1 MTAWN
6 DDQEE
11 EQRKPSSEEMYDF
24 KQIEVLEGLKDEI
37 RWAKRR
43 CWLVALV
50 IAVVGSFIGVVGYFW
65 VPPLIGDTVKNLVEN
80 QLKRTTEATSSAEVA
95 ALVARNLAQRASD
108 KMNDAIEKA
117 NSYGEEVK
125 ALQTRAAELNQTF
138 VVLRQQLEAN
148 TANLKELG
156 RKDVEQIESRLAG
169 LEKLVPDLSEVSV
182 KKDAFTAY
190 KAELNAKITKTEKGK
205 TEFQNNSEY
214 MVVVNYRVWAKSF
227 SENIVQKLSEKGF
240 RATASLI
247 TITDEAEII
256 VSAPMSS
263 TPEVVTISYYWPED
277 AEKAGF
283 VRSIVTEV
291 LPGDFKIEMKQDMK
305 VSDLLAKQKLDK
317 QLGVDFSK
325 RIDVFIDK
333 RGFGYFRF

>member
-1 MTAWN
+1 
-6 DDQEE
+6 
-11 EQRKPSSEEMYDF
+11 
-24 KQIEVLEGLKDEI
+24 V
-37 RWAKRR
+37 
-43 CWLVALV
+43 
-50 IAVVGSFIGVVGYFW
+50 
-65 VPPLIGDTVKNLVEN
+65 
-80 QLKRTTEATSSAEVA
+80 TSSAEVA

-148 TANLKELG
+148 TANLKESG

-169 LEKLVPDLSEVSV
+169 LEKLVADLSEESV
-182 KKDAFTAY
+182 KKDALTAY
-190 KAELNAKITKTEKGK
+190 KAELNTRITKTEKGK

-214 MVVVNYRVWAKSF
+214 MVVVNYRLWAKSF
-227 SENIVQKLSEKGF
+227 SENIVQKLSQTGF

-247 TITDEAEII
+247 TMTDEAETI
-256 VSAPMSS
+256 VNAPMSS
-263 TPEVVTISYYWPED
+263 TLEVVTISYYWPED

-283 VRSIVTEV
+283 VRSVVTEV
-291 LPGDFKIEMKQDMK
+291 LPGEFKIEMKQDMK

-325 RIDVFIDK
+325 RIDVI
-333 RGFGYFRF
+333 GQAAWC